1 MEDSSALDKLLD
13 TIDASGGPSG
23 ADCANNA
30 YQDVPV
36 RLPTHIFD
44 SLVQKIE
51 LVSRVLEGYFSH
63 HDQSK
68 FVTHVSFL
76 TIPRSEFFNAISKM
90 PIATKSF

>member
-1 MEDSSALDKLLD
+1 MQKLNFQLLQASEEMDDFTTLDKLLD
-13 TIDASGGPSG
+13 TIDASGGPAG

-30 YQDVPV
+30 YQDVAV

-68 FVTHVSFL
+68 Y
-76 TIPRSEFFNAISKM
+76 
-90 PIATKSF
+90 ATTEY

>member
-1 MEDSSALDKLLD
+1 MDDGAPLDRLLD
-13 TIDASGGPSG
+13 TIDAAGGPGG

-36 RLPTHIFD
+36 RLPSHLFD

-68 FVTHVSFL
+68 YDHPSQDDNIGYTTAL
-76 TIPRSEFFNAISKM
+76 I
-90 PIATKSF
+90 

>member
-1 MEDSSALDKLLD
+1 MSLSQASEEMEDSSALDKLLD

-68 FVTHVSFL
+68 FCDSRFSNMSMFL
-76 TIPRSEFFNAISKM
+76 TFSQI
-90 PIATKSF
+90 